1 MNKSKFSKPIVFVPL
16 AMLCCFLWG
25 SAFPTVKTG
34 YALFNIGADD
44 SFSQILFAGVR
55 FALAGILVLVIGCLM
70 SKKLLLPKN
79 KTQIGHI
86 AVLGLFQ
93 TVLQYIMFY
102 IGLAHTSGVKSSILV
117 AVNVF
122 MSLIIS
128 ALVFK
133 MEKLT
138 FQKTAGVVL
147 GFAGVVIINLTSAS
161 SLGGFSI
168 KGEGA
173 ILLSAF
179 AYSVSSVL
187 IKKYSQTDNP
197 VMLSGWQFFAGG
209 VFMIVFG
216 LIAGGKFIV
225 EPSETAKSLLI
236 LFYRAFISAVAYTVW
251 GILLKYNPVSNVAV
265 MGFMNPV
272 FGVLLSAAIL
282 GETAEAFSFK
292 NLISLLLVCVGIF
305 IVNKDFRK
313 KT

>member
-1 MNKSKFSKPIVFVPL
+1 MNKSKFSKPIVFVTL
-16 AMLCCFLWG
+16 AILCCFLWG

-122 MSLIIS
+122 MSLIMS

-138 FQKTAGVVL
+138 FQKTAGIVL

-209 VFMIVFG
+209 VFMIAVG
-216 LIAGGKFIV
+216 LIAGGKFII
-225 EPSETAKSLLI
+225 EPSKIAKSLLI
-236 LFYRAFISAVAYTVW
+236 LFYLAFISAVAYTVW
-251 GILLKYNPVSNVAV
+251 GVLLKYNPVSNVAV

-272 FGVLLSAAIL
+272 FGVLLSAVIL

-313 KT
+313 KV

>member
-1 MNKSKFSKPIVFVPL
+1 MNKSKFSKSIVFVPL

-25 SAFPTVKTG
+25 SAFPTVKAG

-79 KTQIGHI
+79 KTKIGHI

-236 LFYRAFISAVAYTVW
+236 LFYLAFISAVAYTVW

>member
-79 KTQIGHI
+79 KTQIVHI

-236 LFYRAFISAVAYTVW
+236 LFYLAFISAVAYTVW

-313 KT
+313 KA

>member
-1 MNKSKFSKPIVFVPL
+1 MNKSKFSKPIVFVTL
-16 AMLCCFLWG
+16 AILCCFLWG

-70 SKKLLLPKN
+70 SKNLLLPKN

-122 MSLIIS
+122 MSLIMS

-138 FQKTAGVVL
+138 FQKTAGIVL

-173 ILLSAF
+173 VLLSAF

-209 VFMIVFG
+209 VFMIAVG
-216 LIAGGKFIV
+216 LIAGGKFII
-225 EPSETAKSLLI
+225 EPSKIAKSLLI
-236 LFYRAFISAVAYTVW
+236 LFYLAFISAVAYTVW
-251 GILLKYNPVSNVAV
+251 GVLLKYNPVSNVAV

-272 FGVLLSAAIL
+272 FGVLLSAVIL

-305 IVNKDFRK
+305 IVNEDFRK
-313 KT
+313 KV

>member
-1 MNKSKFSKPIVFVPL
+1 MNKSNFSKPIVFVPL

-55 FALAGILVLVIGCLM
+55 FALAGILVLAIGCLM
-70 SKKLLLPKN
+70 SKKILLPKN

-236 LFYRAFISAVAYTVW
+236 LFYLAFISAVAYTVW

-313 KT
+313 KS

>member
-25 SAFPTVKTG
+25 SAFPTVKAG

-236 LFYRAFISAVAYTVW
+236 LFYLAFISAVAYTVW

>member
-1 MNKSKFSKPIVFVPL
+1 MNKSKFSKPIVFVTL
-16 AMLCCFLWG
+16 AILCCFLWG

-122 MSLIIS
+122 MSLIMS

-138 FQKTAGVVL
+138 FQKTAGIVL

-173 ILLSAF
+173 VLLSAF

-209 VFMIVFG
+209 VFMIAVG
-216 LIAGGKFIV
+216 LIAGGKFII
-225 EPSETAKSLLI
+225 EPSKIAKSLLI
-236 LFYRAFISAVAYTVW
+236 LFYLAFISAVAYTVW
-251 GILLKYNPVSNVAV
+251 GVLLKYNPVSNVAV

-272 FGVLLSAAIL
+272 FGVLLSAVIL

-313 KT
+313 KV

>member
-1 MNKSKFSKPIVFVPL
+1 MNKSKFSKSIVFVPL

-25 SAFPTVKTG
+25 SAFPTVKAG

-236 LFYRAFISAVAYTVW
+236 LFYLAFISAVAYTVW

>member
-55 FALAGILVLVIGCLM
+55 FALAGIFVLAIGCLM
-70 SKKLLLPKN
+70 SKKILLPKN

-236 LFYRAFISAVAYTVW
+236 LFYLAFISAVAYTVW

-313 KT
+313 KA

>member
-55 FALAGILVLVIGCLM
+55 FALAGILVFVIGCLM

-147 GFAGVVIINLTSAS
+147 GFAGVVIINLTSVS

-209 VFMIVFG
+209 VFMIIFG

-236 LFYRAFISAVAYTVW
+236 LFYLAFISAVAYTVW

-313 KT
+313 KA

>member
-1 MNKSKFSKPIVFVPL
+1 MNKSKFSKSIAFVPL

-25 SAFPTVKTG
+25 SAFPTVKAG

-236 LFYRAFISAVAYTVW
+236 LFYLAFISAVAYTVW

>member
-236 LFYRAFISAVAYTVW
+236 LFYLAFISAVAYTVW

-313 KT
+313 KV

>member
-236 LFYRAFISAVAYTVW
+236 LFYLAFISAVAYTVW

>member
-209 VFMIVFG
+209 LFMIIFG

-236 LFYRAFISAVAYTVW
+236 LFYLAFISAVAYTVW

-313 KT
+313 KA

>member
-209 VFMIVFG
+209 VFMIIFG

-236 LFYRAFISAVAYTVW
+236 LFYLAFISAVAYTVW

-292 NLISLLLVCVGIF
+292 NLFSLLLVCVGIF

-313 KT
+313 KV